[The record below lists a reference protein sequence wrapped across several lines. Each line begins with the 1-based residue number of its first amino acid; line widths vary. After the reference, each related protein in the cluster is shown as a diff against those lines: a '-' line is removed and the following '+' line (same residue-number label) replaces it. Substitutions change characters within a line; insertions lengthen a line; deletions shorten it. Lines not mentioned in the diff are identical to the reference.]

1 MKFVLFRHGHSLAN
15 QESRIVSS
23 LENGTRADGGPEGTG
38 FGLSS
43 KGRLEVAEVTFSFQ
57 QTRGLGNGHSME
69 ERQLLGEFN

>member
-23 LENGTRADGGPEGTG
+23 LENGTRPDGGPEGTG

-43 KGRLEVAEVTFSFQ
+43 KGRLEVAGVIFFFSANA
-57 QTRGLGNGHSME
+57 RAGNGHSME

>member
-43 KGRLEVAEVTFSFQ
+43 KGRLEVVEVTFFFLFSANA
-57 QTRGLGNGHSME
+57 RAG
-69 ERQLLGEFN
+69 